1 MRSAVGIGF
10 RSTYHFRRNRAR
22 GRPMGWQVKEQ
33 SMSISAV
40 GEPRIALP
48 QPAASPPGGAERDA
62 APAEPADPATPSPF
76 ARLVHGL
83 GDEVHRGEAT
93 VQHAMAS
100 GSGGSLGPAELIA
113 LQAGVYRYT
122 EAVDL
127 ASRLVDHAT
136 TGVKTVVQ
144 GQ

>member
-1 MRSAVGIGF
+1 MTIRAV
-10 RSTYHFRRNRAR
+10 A
-22 GRPMGWQVKEQ
+22 
-33 SMSISAV
+33 
-40 GEPRIALP
+40 EPRIPLP
-48 QPAASPPGGAERDA
+48 TPAASPAGPEKGGAAHDA
-62 APAEPADPATPSPF
+62 ADPAEPSPF

-93 VQHAMAS
+93 VQHALSSAN
-100 GSGGSLGPAELIA
+100 GGALSTTELIA

-127 ASRLVDHAT
+127 ASRLVEHAT
-136 TGVKTVVQ
+136 SGLKTVVQ